1 MEPALFVAELRA
13 RLGIHDQDTWCPRCD
28 GILDPHGYH
37 ASLCVAGGERSQ
49 RHHAV
54 RDLVFCWAEKGGLR
68 PEREKAGLLLP
79 QSPDDT
85 TNNGRRPADADVYL
99 PAYAGFPA
107 ALDFAITAPQRQA
120 TLAQVSHQMAAAAT
134 AYARHKFIKMVRHG
148 GNLYILTSKCAPRHN
163 GFHHLNFQKWSDT
176 EVFCTFLL
184 RKVLRATT
192 ACIFSSFGVALRDI
206 QTCFCNVSKVVLCG
220 GRNTF
225 ATFSQDELQFSWQ
238 AQHFGR
244 VHRHFAWHAQHFRR
258 VVFLLH
264 TPHFA
269 LHTSTL
275 HTLHSTLHTS
285 HSTLYTLD
293 STLHTPHSTL
303 HTLHSTLHTRH
314 MTLPPHSLL
323 YTPHSTLYTLQS
335 TLQTLHSTLH
345 TPHFT
350 HFTLHSTFHT
360 LHSTLH
366 TSHSTRY
373 TLHSTLYTP
382 HSTLYTPHSRLHTLH
397 STLPT
402 LHSTLYTLD
411 STLYTSHFTLYTL
424 HFTLHTL
431 HFILH
436 SLHFTHS
443 TLYTLHSTLCIPH
456 STLCTPHSTFHPHFT
471 L

>member
-184 RKVLRATT
+184 RKLLRATT

-206 QTCFCNVSKVVLCG
+206 QTCFVTCPKSFCVVGAILLQRFRKMSCSFR
-220 GRNTF
+220 GR
-225 ATFSQDELQFSWQ
+225 
-238 AQHFGR
+238 R
-244 VHRHFAWHAQHFRR
+244 
-258 VVFLLH
+258 
-264 TPHFA
+264 
-269 LHTSTL
+269 STL
-275 HTLHSTLHTS
+275 DVSIVILRGMRSTLDASCFYSTLHTS
-285 HSTLYTLD
+285 HCTHLHSTLYTPHF
-293 STLHTPHSTL
+293 TLHTPHSTL
-303 HTLHSTLHTRH
+303 
-314 MTLPPHSLL
+314 
-323 YTPHSTLYTLQS
+323 
-335 TLQTLHSTLH
+335 
-345 TPHFT
+345 
-350 HFTLHSTFHT
+350 
-360 LHSTLH
+360 
-366 TSHSTRY
+366 
-373 TLHSTLYTP
+373 
-382 HSTLYTPHSRLHTLH
+382 
-397 STLPT
+397 
-402 LHSTLYTLD
+402 
-411 STLYTSHFTLYTL
+411 
-424 HFTLHTL
+424 
-431 HFILH
+431 
-436 SLHFTHS
+436 
-443 TLYTLHSTLCIPH
+443 
-456 STLCTPHSTFHPHFT
+456 
-471 L
+471 